1 MDPEQELL
9 GKDGF
14 EKIVVQVAGL
24 EKQLGLFDLSRFTPK
39 G

>member
-1 MDPEQELL
+1 MDPEQELF

-14 EKIVVQVAGL
+14 EKIVVQGAGL
-24 EKQLGLFDLSRFTPK
+24 EKQLGLLDLSPFTPK